1 MQPMQRIVT
10 AGFMV
15 LALSGAVS
23 GSEEITSPKGKVS
36 PHGEDADCSVCHV
49 ASEADLRSWFT
60 FPSTKKK
67 FKADYN
73 TLCRQCHGVD
83 FGHGVGNKPAL
94 NRGGLPLDAQG
105 AIACAVTCHNMHI
118 KSDDATQNRY
128 HLRTSRE
135 NLCFSCHDK

>member
-1 MQPMQRIVT
+1 MQPMQLIVT

-15 LALSGAVS
+15 LVLSGAVS
-23 GSEEITSPKGKVS
+23 GNEEITSPKVKVS
-36 PHGEDADCSVCHV
+36 PHGEDADCTVCHV

-60 FPSTKKK
+60 FPSTRKK
-67 FKADYN
+67 FNADYN

-83 FGHGVGNKPAL
+83 FGHGVGKKPAL

-105 AIACAVTCHNMHI
+105 AIACAITCHNMHI
-118 KSDDATQNRY
+118 KSEDATQNRY
-128 HLRTSRE
+128 HLRASRE